1 MVINAIIENN
11 ERQAPSQDD
20 LNEWVNTYGLTIP
33 VVADAGSTTM
43 WSYASGGGSV
53 GLPFAVLIDRGVVV
67 NDVTYP
73 LPDDAVGLLGE

>member
-1 MVINAIIENN
+1 MVINAIIEN
-11 ERQAPSQDD
+11 EQRTAPSQDD
-20 LNEWVNTYGLTIP
+20 LNYWVNTYGLTFP

-67 NDVTYP
+67 NDVTFP
-73 LPDDAVGLLGE
+73 TPEDAIGLLGD